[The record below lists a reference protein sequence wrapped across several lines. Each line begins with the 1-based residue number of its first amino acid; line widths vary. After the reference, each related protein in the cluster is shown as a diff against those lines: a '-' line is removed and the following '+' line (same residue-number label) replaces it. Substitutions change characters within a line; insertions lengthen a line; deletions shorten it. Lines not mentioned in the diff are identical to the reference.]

1 MTDTKTKQWFILAND
16 WPPEPNKRYTFFN
29 AHLDD
34 YRIDTMEG
42 IERNFK
48 RFHQHHER
56 AEGDEDNE
64 AVQRLFKYYH
74 RWTHWQE
81 APTPPQDD
89 E

>member
-1 MTDTKTKQWFILAND
+1 MTELKKKQWYLLETD
-16 WPPEPNKRYTFFN
+16 WPPEADKRYTFFN

-34 YRIDTMEG
+34 FRIDTLEG

-48 RFHQHHER
+48 RFHQHH
-56 AEGDEDNE
+56 ALTDEDADNE
-64 AVQRLFKYYH
+64 AMQRLFKYYH

-81 APTPPQDD
+81 APEPPRDW